1 MSFNP
6 FKRIQKHNEY
16 SRAVRELNAMTDR
29 ELLDIGITR
38 GSIERAVRNGR
49 AL

>member
-6 FKRIQKHNEY
+6 FKRIQKINEY
-16 SRAVRELNAMTDR
+16 TIAIRQLNAMTDAQ
-29 ELLDIGITR
+29 LLDIGITR

-49 AL
+49 AI